1 MNIPL
6 ETMLTRRSVRSFD
19 GRPLSASDKAAL
31 ETALAAVGPGPFGAK
46 PRIRLLDAVQA
57 GLEEAGRAPA
67 RIGAYGVVSGA
78 RAWLVGAIENAPDAC
93 ADYGFVFEGFV
104 LAAAGRGLGTC
115 WLGGTFSR
123 GAAARAVELAPN
135 ELLPAI
141 SPVGY
146 PADRRT
152 LVDAA
157 FRLGAGSDGRKPW
170 RELFFDGEPGRP
182 LPASGLGD
190 WTGIFEAV
198 RRAPS
203 ASNRQPWRF
212 VVDAPGRVRL
222 LFAENRAYNRALDPV
237 RVQELDL
244 GIAMRHLAEACAVT
258 GRAGSW
264 TRLSEDAG
272 KPAAPFAYY
281 ATWNGDA

>member
-1 MNIPL
+1 MGKTL
-6 ETMLTRRSVRSFD
+6 DTMLSRRSVRSFD
-19 GRPLSASDKAAL
+19 GRALSPDHRDAL
-31 ETALAAVGPGPFGAK
+31 EAALAASGSGPFGGR
-46 PRIRLLDAVQA
+46 PRIRLLDAAQA
-57 GLEEAGRAPA
+57 GLTDSDRAPA
-67 RIGAYGVVSGA
+67 HIGAYGVVSGA
-78 RAWLVGAIENAPDAC
+78 RAWLVGAIANGPDAC
-93 ADYGFVFEGFV
+93 ADFGYVFEGLV
-104 LAAAGRGLGTC
+104 LAATELGLGTC

-123 GAAARAVELAPN
+123 GAAASAIALAPD

-182 LPASGLGD
+182 LPASALGE
-190 WTGIFEAV
+190 WAGIFEAV

-212 VVDAPGRVRL
+212 VMDAPGRVRL
-222 LFAENRAYNRALDPV
+222 LFAENPTYNRALAPV
-237 RVQELDL
+237 SIQQVDL
-244 GIAMRHLAEACAVT
+244 GIAMRHLAEACAAT
-258 GRAGSW
+258 GRSGAW
-264 TRLSEDAG
+264 ARLAEDAE

-281 ATWNGDA
+281 ATWVGDA

>member
-1 MNIPL
+1 MSIAL
-6 ETMLTRRSVRSFD
+6 DTLLSRRSVRSFD
-19 GRPLSASDKAAL
+19 GRPLDAEDRDAL
-31 ETALAAVGPGPFGAK
+31 EAVLAETGPGPFGAA
-46 PRIRLLDAVQA
+46 PRVRLLDAAQA
-57 GLEEAGRAPA
+57 GLEDADRAPA

-78 RAWLVGAIENAPDAC
+78 RAWLVGAIENGPDAC
-93 ADYGFVFEGFV
+93 VDFGYAFEGIV
-104 LAAAGRGLGTC
+104 LAAAERGVGTC

-123 GAAARAVELAPN
+123 GAAARAIGLAEG

-190 WTGIFEAV
+190 WAGILEAV

-203 ASNRQPWRF
+203 ASNRQPWRL
-212 VVDAPGRVRL
+212 VRDAPGRIRL
-222 LFAENRAYNRALDPV
+222 LFAENRAYNRALEPV

-244 GIAMRHLAEACAVT
+244 GIAMRHLAEACAAT
-258 GRAGSW
+258 GRTGAW
-264 TRLSEDAG
+264 ARLSEDAA
-272 KPAAPFAYY
+272 KPAAPFAYH
-281 ATWNGDA
+281 ATWLGDA

>member
-1 MNIPL
+1 MNITL
-6 ETMLTRRSVRSFD
+6 DTLLLRRSVRSFD
-19 GRPLSASDKAAL
+19 GRPLVAADQDAL
-31 ETALAAVGPGPFGAK
+31 EAVLAEAGPGPFGAT
-46 PRIRLLDAVQA
+46 PRIRLLDAAQA
-57 GLEEAGRAPA
+57 GLGDTDRAPT

-78 RAWLVGAIENAPDAC
+78 RAWLVGAIGKSPDAC
-93 ADYGFVFEGFV
+93 ADFGYVFEGI
-104 LAAAGRGLGTC
+104 LLEATARGLGTC

-123 GAAARAVELAPN
+123 GAAARAVGLAEG

-170 RELFFDGEPGRP
+170 RELFFEGEPGRP

-190 WTGIFEAV
+190 WAGIFEAV

-203 ASNRQPWRF
+203 ASNRQPWRL
-212 VVDAPGRVRL
+212 VLDAPGRVRL

-237 RVQELDL
+237 RVQERDL
-244 GIAMRHLAEACAVT
+244 GIAMRHLAEACAAT
-258 GRAGSW
+258 GRTGAW
-264 TRLSEDAG
+264 ARLGEDAA
-272 KPAAPFAYY
+272 KPAAPFAYH
-281 ATWNGDA
+281 ATWLGDA